1 MSEGGVVAV
10 SGLVGVSACMTVACL
25 PDLRDPL
32 PRARSL
38 TADLSLPLA
47 RASQPRESI
56 QVDKRIHCLC
66 SCCECMHS
74 CWRMMGLSSRVQLSN
89 KRLNGG
95 EGEGL
100 QGGKGVAA
108 SEGEDKA
115 VGPA

>member
-1 MSEGGVVAV
+1 
-10 SGLVGVSACMTVACL
+10 
-25 PDLRDPL
+25 
-32 PRARSL
+32 
-38 TADLSLPLA
+38 
-47 RASQPRESI
+47 
-56 QVDKRIHCLC
+56 
-66 SCCECMHS
+66 
-74 CWRMMGLSSRVQLSN
+74 MGLSSRVQLSN